1 MTCTIYAREQG
12 SFGGCGV
19 ALVPNVETFIL
30 ELKKQRVEEAMAGH
44 SQFKNIM
51 HRKGRQDAKRA
62 KTFMRLVR
70 EVQVAVKMGGSDP
83 SANPRLRSAL
93 LAARAANVPKDNI
106 ERAINKGS
114 GADSENYEEVRYEG
128 YGPGGVA
135 VIVETLTDNRNR
147 TAAEVRTA
155 FSKLGGSLGETNSV
169 SFQFDRV
176 GEINYPA
183 DVGDADTVLEAAIE
197 AGAEDCQSSESGHE
211 IICAPGDLNVV
222 REALESS
229 LGEPEAARLGW
240 RPQVT
245 VPINEDQAATLL
257 KLFDVLDDNDD
268 VQRVV
273 ANFEADDAVLE
284 RLSA

>member
-1 MTCTIYAREQG
+1 
-12 SFGGCGV
+12 
-19 ALVPNVETFIL
+19 
-30 ELKKQRVEEAMAGH
+30 MAGH

-62 KTFMRLVR
+62 KAFMRLVR
-70 EVQVAVKMGGSDP
+70 EVQVAVKMGGPDP
-83 SANPRLRSAL
+83 SSNPRLRSAL

-135 VIVETLTDNRNR
+135 VIVETLTDHRNR
-147 TAAEVRTA
+147 TAAEMRTA

-169 SFQFDRV
+169 SFQFDRI
-176 GEINYPA
+176 GEIHFAA
-183 DVGDADTVLEAAIE
+183 DIGDADTVLEAAIE
-197 AGAEDCQSSESGHE
+197 AGAEDCQSSEEGHD
-211 IICAPGDLNVV
+211 IICAPDDLNTV
-222 REALESS
+222 REALEES
-229 LGEPEAARLGW
+229 LGEPEEARLGW

-245 VPINEDQAATLL
+245 VPVDEDQASTLL
-257 KLFDVLDDNDD
+257 KLLDILDDNDD

-273 ANFEADDAVLE
+273 ANFEADDEVLE